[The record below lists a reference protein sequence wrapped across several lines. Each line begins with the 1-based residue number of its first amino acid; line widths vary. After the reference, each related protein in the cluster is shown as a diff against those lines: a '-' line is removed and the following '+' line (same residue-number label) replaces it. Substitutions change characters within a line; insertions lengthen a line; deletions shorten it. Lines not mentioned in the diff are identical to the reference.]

1 MKKRIIRLS
10 ESDLQRI
17 VKRVIKEQ
25 GDNSMINEL
34 GGMDDGHP
42 RFGNVRFSDLSK
54 DEIMNMGSS
63 EYSEES
69 FDDFDGN
76 VDDNF
81 DKNIDDLRKSRRGKL
96 PIMKPMPSRHNT
108 GDRPFRRGNR
118 KM

>member
-25 GDNSMINEL
+25 CDNSMINEL

-54 DEIMNMGSS
+54 DEILRMGSND
-63 EYSEES
+63 YSEES

-76 VDDNF
+76 VDDDF

-96 PIMKPMPSRHNT
+96 PMPSRHIMKPNT